1 MLHHALRLIILTCSL
16 LLVANLGWAQTKP
29 IKETAMPAY
38 ETEEFIW
45 GLRTSHYY
53 LDSGSTYLEN
63 IERQNWMKDA
73 QGKVVAQWFG
83 AGNVW
88 GKGGGP
94 MGGDERRARLP
105 KTLRTTYYDYQED
118 RFYQLDAE
126 LPLQKL
132 YALFKETVVSAGMS
146 YGKVVPKFDTFM
158 IGIAPQGHVVVWIG
172 GRGGDDQIELGV
184 YKAQI
189 SRNMTVDGYNATKP
203 AVPLT
208 ANRWDEMSDLGTY
221 RTGLK
226 PETVA
231 KLKTGWMPELA
242 YYLKQ
247 RTKYPWRYRMSGNA
261 HLLEIMEGQGN
272 QEHFYVGPWMMG
284 LYKST
289 AEMRGIPSA
298 ATLWFND
305 LKGKRHSLWLG
316 FYSKERVAGE
326 PDLGAVWDAFETVF
340 PGRKPE
346 DNDYLPGDNDMA
358 TLDIH
363 VSDDLKTYT
372 ATLIKGEQRIN
383 IPIGDTQFFDL
394 EPYAHGPG
402 QPTRKP
408 EVVKLLQNGPEAA
421 KP

>member
-1 MLHHALRLIILTCSL
+1 MLHHALRLFILACSL
-16 LLVANLGWAQTKP
+16 LLVANHGLTQTKA

-45 GLRTSHYY
+45 RLVTSHYY
-53 LDSGSTYLEN
+53 LDSGATQIVT

-73 QGKVVAQWFG
+73 LGKVVAQWWG

-88 GKGGGP
+88 GLGGTP
-94 MGGDERRARLP
+94 MGGDKRRARLP

-132 YALFKETVVSAGMS
+132 HALFKETVVSPS
-146 YGKVVPKFDTFM
+146 LNYGKVVPKFDTFK
-158 IGIAPQGHVVVWIG
+158 IGIAPQGHVVVWVG
-172 GRGGDDQIELGV
+172 GRGGDDQIELGI
-184 YKAQI
+184 YKAQMM
-189 SRNMTVDGYNATKP
+189 RDMTVAGYNATKP
-203 AVPLT
+203 AFPLK
-208 ANRWDEMSDLGTY
+208 ADRWTKLSYSTS
-221 RTGLK
+221 LK

-231 KLKTGWMPELA
+231 KLKTGWMPELG

-284 LYKST
+284 LYKGV
-289 AEMRGIPSA
+289 AAMRGIPSA

-305 LKGKRHSLWLG
+305 LQGKRHSIWLG

-326 PDLGAVWDAFETVF
+326 PDLGAVWNAFETVF

-358 TLDIH
+358 TVDIH

-372 ATLIKGEQRIN
+372 ATLIKGQQRIN
-383 IPIGDTQFFDL
+383 IPIGDTQFFNL
-394 EPYAHGPG
+394 ESYAHGPG
-402 QPTRKP
+402 QPTPKP

-421 KP
+421 RP

>member
-1 MLHHALRLIILTCSL
+1 MLVQLIYYTKRLFILVCSL
-16 LLVANLGWAQTKP
+16 LLVANLCWAQTKP
-29 IKETAMPAY
+29 IKEIVMPAY
-38 ETEEFIW
+38 ETEEFTW
-45 GLRTSHYY
+45 RLVTSHYY
-53 LDSGSTYLEN
+53 LDSGATQVVT

-73 QGKVVAQWFG
+73 QGNVVVQWLG

-88 GKGGGP
+88 GKGSTP

-105 KTLRTTYYDYQED
+105 KTLHTTYYDYQED

-126 LPLQKL
+126 LPLQKIH
-132 YALFKETVVSAGMS
+132 ALFKESVVSVS
-146 YGKVVPKFDTFM
+146 LDYGKVIPKFDTFK
-158 IGIAPQGHVVVWIG
+158 IGIAPQGHVVLWIG

-184 YKAQI
+184 YEAQI
-189 SRNMTVDGYNATKP
+189 MRDMTVAGYNATQP
-203 AVPLT
+203 ELPLK
-208 ANRWDEMSDLGTY
+208 ADRWTKLSYSTS
-221 RTGLK
+221 LK

-231 KLKTGWMPELA
+231 KLKTGWMPELD

-261 HLLEIMEGQGN
+261 HLLEFTETQGN

-284 LYKST
+284 LYQSVAT
-289 AEMRGIPSA
+289 VRGVPTSA
-298 ATLWFND
+298 VLYFNG
-305 LKGKRHSLWLG
+305 LQGKRHRLYLG
-316 FYSKERVAGE
+316 FFNKQRVAGE
-326 PDLGAVWDAFETVF
+326 PDISAVWSAFETVF

-346 DNDYLPGDNDMA
+346 DNDYLPGDQDMA
-358 TLDIH
+358 TLDIQ

-383 IPIGDTQFFDL
+383 IPIGRTQFFDL

-402 QPTRKP
+402 QATPKP
-408 EVVKLLQNGPEAA
+408 EVIKLLQNGPSAA